1 MYPAVAMLMS
11 FIGVAH
17 LYWYATSSQ
26 RMHCYVLQKFVAKR
40 YAVQPTTMLNILLKA
55 NYHL

>member
-1 MYPAVAMLMS
+1 VQRRLNEMYPAVAMLMS

-40 YAVQPTTMLNILLKA
+40 YAVQPTTML
-55 NYHL
+55 